1 MLKMIYLY
9 IDYQVNVKL
18 QSITKTCKMKRIIG
32 IKISR
37 ILPAFVSNKISVLV
51 LASRNESNK
60 RKKEKDK
67 TSSPQKKRGRTK
79 DTIRDLYRAC
89 KIPTHLAK

>member
-1 MLKMIYLY
+1 MIYLY

-18 QSITKTCKMKRIIG
+18 QPITKMKHIIG

-37 ILPAFVSNKISVLV
+37 ILRAFVSNKISVLV